1 MGNMDDNQMTSNTNN
16 SAPSSG
22 EDSPTRPRKRL
33 QRILSSELETSLDKS
48 VLPPTEGQPPAL
60 LPDTPP
66 IHIIDNQ
73 SVAVQTAEALL
84 AGGEPVAPSEPP
96 LLAPEEPAS
105 SISEAQTVP
114 ILVELPPSVPPF
126 TQLPATESDAPTLPP
141 PGGTLKPVISP
152 PPEQY
157 DINATQV
164 TPAAYIPSAPPPQP
178 APKPTIHPPIP
189 PRPTQTI
196 SRPAVPP
203 PQPPRK
209 AAATNGKRRSGWGCM
224 VRSLII
230 FLFLVVLAFVLTASY
245 AVIQYSIIA
254 STFKVDELR
263 AKAAQFETTTI
274 LDRNGNVLYE
284 IIDPNAGRRTYVP
297 LSKISPYLVAATLAT
312 EDKDFYINPGFDP
325 IAILRALWQNY
336 TLGEVYSGASTITQQ
351 LARMLLLPNERYTD
365 TVERKSREIVLA
377 AEITR
382 KFSKDEILEL
392 YLNEI
397 FYGSM
402 AYGVEAAAQTY
413 FGVTASQLSLGQ
425 SAFLAGIGQAPAI
438 YDIFTNREL
447 TLDRFQTV
455 IVLTNTLSKERSCI
469 TTSNAVKPVC
479 VDDVAAA
486 KALEEIEKYPFKQ
499 SVFSISSPHWVTYI
513 RSQLEAQFDPQTIYR
528 SGFKVY
534 TTLDPALQSQAEKLV
549 KSQVQALTAQKVT
562 GGALVAI
569 RPSTGEILSM
579 VGSPDFYGGKS
590 GQINMATSPRQ
601 PGSAI
606 KPLTYV
612 AAFEKGW
619 TPATLIWDVSSEF
632 PPSGDP
638 TDTRAPYKPTNY
650 DLKEHG
656 PLSVRVALANS
667 FNIPAVKALEYVGI
681 YDNPNIAGPDGL
693 IAFAKRLGINS
704 FTRQDYG
711 LALTLG
717 GGEVSLLELT
727 SAYTA
732 FANGGRRFPTYAISK
747 IEDHNGKVVYEHKS
761 PPGEQVIRSEHAYLI
776 SSILSDNDARSWMFG
791 ANSVLKLPFPAAVKT
806 GTTTDMR
813 DNLAIGYNPDIVTGV
828 WVGNPDNTP
837 MVNTTG
843 LSGAAPIWSQ
853 FMQVAV
859 QSLTGGKPTPF
870 TRPAGVVERV
880 VCAASGTEPSGHCP
894 SQRSEFF
901 AYDQLPP
908 SKDQDLWVDIEI
920 DTWTGLRASAACS
933 EYTEDKLVLNV
944 TDKWAL
950 RWIKD
955 SDAGRAWA
963 EKMGFKAPV
972 TFMPAR
978 ECKIDDPRPLIV
990 FSGLTEGQVITS
1002 PPLDI
1007 YAVVDVSKGFKEFQL
1022 RYGLG
1027 DNPAEWKKLGNTFT
1041 RVIKQ
1046 PELLTSWD
1054 MKNLPTGKFTLNIRL
1069 DGTSGYAKKSIHLV
1083 NQVPTAT
1090 PTPTITLTA
1099 TPTVTSTSTVTL
1111 TPTITFTPTLTFTPE
1126 PVSPTP
1132 TPTAT
1137 STPTPTLT
1145 PTPPPPP
1152 SG

>member
-1 MGNMDDNQMTSNTNN
+1 MLPPLSSLVEPDSSTSFYT
-16 SAPSSG
+16 APTMAVPVEPHYPVSPIV
-22 EDSPTRPRKRL
+22 DSP
-33 QRILSSELETSLDKS
+33 S
-48 VLPPTEGQPPAL
+48 TE
-60 LPDTPP
+60 
-66 IHIIDNQ
+66 
-73 SVAVQTAEALL
+73 S
-84 AGGEPVAPSEPP
+84 
-96 LLAPEEPAS
+96 
-105 SISEAQTVP
+105 AQMD
-114 ILVELPPSVPPF
+114 
-126 TQLPATESDAPTLPP
+126 SDAPTLPP
-141 PGGTLKPVISP
+141 PGGTLKPVITP
-152 PPEQY
+152 PVEQF

-164 TPAAYIPSAPPPQP
+164 TPAAYIQNTPPPQP
-178 APKPTIHPPIP
+178 VPQPYRYPPVP
-189 PRPTQTI
+189 VRQDQPVY
-196 SRPAVPP
+196 RPAPP
-203 PQPPRK
+203 PPAAPRNPIK
-209 AAATNGKRRSGWGCM
+209 KNRKRRSTWGCL
-224 VRSLII
+224 VRGLILM
-230 FLFLVVLAFVLTASY
+230 LFLVVLAFVLTASY

-254 STFKVDELR
+254 SSFKVDELR

-274 LDRNGNVLYE
+274 LDRNGTVLYE

-297 LSKISPYLVAATLAT
+297 LNKISPYLVATTLAT

-365 TVERKSREIVLA
+365 TVERKAREIVLA

-397 FYGSM
+397 FYGNM

-413 FGVTASQLSLGQ
+413 FGVTASQLNLGQ

-438 YDIFTNREL
+438 WDIFNNRDQ

-455 IVLTNTLSKERSCI
+455 IVLTNQLSKERGCI
-469 TTSNAVKPVC
+469 RTSNAVKPVC
-479 VDDVAAA
+479 VDDVDSAR
-486 KALEEIEKYPFKQ
+486 ALEEIEKYAFKQ
-499 SVFSISSPHWVTYI
+499 SPFSISSPHWVTYI
-513 RSQLEAQFDPQTIYR
+513 RAQLEAQFDPQTIYR

-534 TTLDPALQSQAEKLV
+534 TTLDPNLQNQAEKLV
-549 KSQVQALTAQKVT
+549 KSQVQALAAQKVT

-579 VGSPDFYGGKS
+579 VGSPDFYGGKA

-619 TPATLIWDVSSEF
+619 NPATVIWDVASEF

-638 TDTRAPYKPTNY
+638 SDTRAPYKPTNY

-656 PLSVRVALANS
+656 PMSVRVALANS

-681 YDNPNIAGPDGL
+681 YDNPNNAGPDGL
-693 IAFAKRLGINS
+693 IAFAKRLGITT
-704 FTRQDYG
+704 FTRPDYG

-717 GGEVSLLELT
+717 GGEVTLLELT
-727 SAYTA
+727 SAYSA
-732 FANGGRRFPTYAISK
+732 FANGGRHFPTYAITK
-747 IEDHNGKVVYEHKS
+747 IEDHQGKIVYEHKA
-761 PPGEQVIRSEHAYLI
+761 PVGEQVVRAEHAFLI
-776 SSILSDNDARSWMFG
+776 SSILSDNDTRSWMFG
-791 ANSVLKLPFPAAVKT
+791 ANSVLKLPFSAAVKT

-813 DNLAIGYNPDIVTGV
+813 DNLAIGYTPDIVTGV
-828 WVGNPDNTP
+828 WVGNPDNSP

-880 VCAASGTEPSGHCP
+880 VCAASGTDPSEHCP
-894 SQRSEFF
+894 GQRSEFF
-901 AYDQLPP
+901 AFDQLPP
-908 SKDQDLWVDIEI
+908 TKDKDFWADIEI

-933 EYTEDKLVLNV
+933 EYTEDKMVLNV
-944 TDKWAL
+944 VDKWAV

-955 SDAGRAWA
+955 TDAGRAWA
-963 EKMGFKAPV
+963 EKNGFKSPI

-978 ECKIDDPRPLIV
+978 ECKVDDPRPLIV
-990 FSGLTEGQVITS
+990 FSGLSEGQTITS

-1007 YAVVDVSKGFKEFQL
+1007 YAVVDVAKGFKEFQL

-1027 DNPAEWKKLGNTFT
+1027 DNPAEYKKLGNTFT

-1046 PELLTSWD
+1046 PELLISWD
-1054 MKNLPTGKFTLNIRL
+1054 MKGLPTGKFTLNIRL
-1069 DGTSGYAKKSIHLV
+1069 DGTTGYAKKSIHLI

-1090 PTPTITLTA
+1090 PTPTVTLTPTA
-1099 TPTVTSTSTVTL
+1099 TVTSTSTVTY
-1111 TPTITFTPTLTFTPE
+1111 TPTITYTPTNTNTPTPTRTPLPPTPTQTPSPTFTPTLELPPE
-1126 PVSPTP
+1126 PTIIP
-1132 TPTAT
+1132 
-1137 STPTPTLT
+1137 
-1145 PTPPPPP
+1145 
-1152 SG
+1152 